1 VVYPEP
7 TERSM
12 KVAGA
17 LGGESVGQVPRGWTK
32 PGLCMLPD
40 PPRPSGRGESGLSWY
55 RKRGILIF
63 F

>member
-1 VVYPEP
+1 
-7 TERSM
+7 M